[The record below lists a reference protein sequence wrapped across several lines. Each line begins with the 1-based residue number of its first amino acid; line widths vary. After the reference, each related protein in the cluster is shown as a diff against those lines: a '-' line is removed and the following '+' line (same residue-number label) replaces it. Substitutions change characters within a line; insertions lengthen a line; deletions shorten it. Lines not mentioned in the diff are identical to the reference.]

1 MNLVIDASVFGKLF
15 LKEDDSRDAQAL
27 LQAAIRAEA
36 TLLAPAL
43 LRFEMCGMALHHG
56 IPFAV
61 PLEILDA
68 HVGVGLSLIDPSN
81 DIWRT
86 AETISRDG
94 HQKSGFPSLEDS
106 LYHALAIHAEG
117 TFITADLR
125 HLAKTQQY
133 GHALA
138 LKQWPELPL

>member
-15 LKEDDSRDAQAL
+15 LKEPDSQTAQAF
-27 LQAAIRAEA
+27 LQAAIQTKAS
-36 TLLAPAL
+36 LLAPNL

-68 HVGVGLSLIDPSN
+68 HIGIGLTLIDPSN
-81 DIWRT
+81 DIWST
-86 AETISRDG
+86 AETMSRDG
-94 HQKSGFPSLEDS
+94 HKKSGFPSLEDS

-117 TFITADLR
+117 TFITADMR

-138 LKQWPELPL
+138 LERWAELPL